1 MSEYRPWWFE
11 QALIKENPP
20 AAAPLRQDLQADVCI
35 VGGGYTGLWTAIS
48 LKTAKPELS
57 VVMIEKDL
65 CGSGASGRNGGCLLT
80 LATKF
85 LTLKRLFGEAEAL
98 RIVKA
103 SEDAVY
109 QIAQFCRDHQIDA
122 EVRVDGTLYT
132 ATNTAQLGSMDGVMN
147 ELARHR
153 ASTWVGLPGHEVKL
167 MAGSDLH
174 IAGAFSPVG
183 GSVQPGLLVR
193 GLARVAR
200 AMGVQIFE
208 ATPMERLIES
218 ARPVVVTAHGKIS
231 AGSVVL
237 ALNASM
243 ATLFPALSRSIA
255 VVSSDMIITEPCPD
269 LLQRTGLTRGVAV
282 CDSRIFVNYYRS
294 TADGRLMLG
303 KGGNTFSYGN
313 RMLAAF
319 DKPSAYQQSLTHTLR
334 RFFPAL
340 QDVAIAASWNG
351 PSDRSVTGIPFF
363 GRLNQH
369 PHIFYGFGYSGNGV
383 GPAYLG
389 GQVLSSLVLDA
400 DNEWTR
406 SPLVTGPRGFFPPEP
421 IRWLGAN
428 MVRNAIRR
436 KENAE
441 DKGAQPWLLD
451 CKLAG
456 FAAAAGKSD
465 KA

>member
-1 MSEYRPWWFE
+1 MSEFRPWWFE

-20 AAAPLRQDLQADVCI
+20 AATPLKQDLQADVCI

-48 LKTAKPELS
+48 LKMVKPELS
-57 VVMIEKDL
+57 VVIIEKDL

-147 ELARHR
+147 ELARHQ
-153 ASTWVGLPGHEVKL
+153 ASTWVGLPEHEVKL

-218 ARPVVVTAHGKIS
+218 AKPVVVTAHGRIS
-231 AGSVVL
+231 VGSVVL

-255 VVSSDMIITEPCPD
+255 VVSSDMVITEPCPD

-294 TADGRLMLG
+294 TVDGRLMLG
-303 KGGNTFSYGN
+303 KGGNTFAYGN

-319 DKPSAYQQSLTHTLR
+319 DQPSAYQQSLTDTLK

-340 QDVAIAASWNG
+340 QDVAVAASWNG

-369 PHIFYGFGYSGNGV
+369 PRIFYGFGYSGNGV

-389 GQVLSSLVLDA
+389 GQILSSLVLDA

-406 SPLVTGPRGFFPPEP
+406 SPLVTGPRGFFSPEP

-465 KA
+465 KG